1 MSNKKDLKRK
11 ITYRYSESFKQKIVS
26 ELEKGESSI
35 TALKTKYGIGG
46 NETIQR
52 WIKQFGKNDLLS
64 KKVRI
69 EMPDELSQIKKLQ
82 ARISELEQGLIK
94 TQLENLSNQAYLDL
108 ACEELGLATEAF
120 KKKQIKKST

>member
-82 ARISELEQGLIK
+82 AQISELEQGLIK